1 MTSKGQ
7 LQVSDPALRAIRG
20 SRAPFLATI
29 VLAVVLSA
37 YLQYLWQYGVSWI
50 PVIKGQPPGVWV
62 GLLLVGTALAMWLVA
77 PRRPTGNPWLVA
89 FLGLLSGVWIF
100 ELLLSV
106 IHGDAFNYAVWIY
119 PVVVLMLALKTPTRN
134 ETMHAILLL
143 AWLVSGILVLT
154 RILEIVGAIP
164 MASVGDALVA
174 YEESNYWL
182 PLSGLIGPEGR
193 WPGPFF
199 HNSQTGNIGAYL
211 VVTGLA
217 LRRRSS
223 VVFVLV
229 GVVTLLIT
237 SSRGSMVA
245 AVIGSAIV
253 VFLGDYRWNARLP
266 RPLLVG
272 ATMAVGGVAVFMAY
286 LASPNLTGRDAYWG
300 AFIDLWQTS
309 PWIGVG
315 ISGRMAMGPDF
326 ISGTNG
332 HNLIIDALAHYG
344 IFAALLVLAILVVA
358 VVIGINAAL
367 AKAVLPLAL
376 ICTYLVIG
384 IAQSDYSWM
393 TVSNPWLVLVL
404 AVLLGSASITST
416 ARIAQRQ
423 TV

>member
-1 MTSKGQ
+1 VTIVRIALGQ
-7 LQVSDPALRAIRG
+7 VWAVLRG
-20 SRAPFLATI
+20 SRAPFLFTI

-37 YLQYLWQYGVSWI
+37 YVQYLWQYGNSWI

-62 GLLLVGTALAMWLVA
+62 GLLLVGAALAMWLVA

-89 FLGLLSGVWIF
+89 FLGLLLGVWII

-106 IHGDAFNYAVWIY
+106 MHGDAFNYGVWALPIAVM
-119 PVVVLMLALKTPTRN
+119 MLAVKTPTRK
-134 ETMHAILLL
+134 EAMRGILFF

-154 RILEIVGAIP
+154 RLLEMLGVIA
-164 MASVGDALVA
+164 MAPVGDALVA
-174 YEESNYWL
+174 YEKSNYWL
-182 PLSGLIGPEGR
+182 PLSGWIGPEGR

-199 HNSQTGNIGAYL
+199 HNSQTGNVGAYL

-253 VFLGDYRWNARLP
+253 LFLGDFRWNARLP

-272 ATMAVGGVAVFMAY
+272 ATMAVGGMAVFVAY

-300 AFIDLWQTS
+300 AFIDLWQIS
-309 PWIGVG
+309 PWTGVG
-315 ISGRMAMGPDF
+315 ITGRMAMGPDS

-344 IFAALLVLAILVVA
+344 IFAALVILAILVIA
-358 VVIGINAAL
+358 IVIGVKAAL
-367 AKAVLPLAL
+367 TKTVLPLAL
-376 ICTYLVIG
+376 ISTYIVIG
-384 IAQSDYSWM
+384 IAQSDYNWM

-404 AVLLGSASITST
+404 AVLLGSDST
-416 ARIAQRQ
+416 KSEARVAQGQ